1 MQKYKLINKQT
12 GEEHLCDKVTIDGFD
27 YYVSD
32 IDVILDSSS
41 PFVYTK
47 KDSIYKFEVIEA
59 ILDISD
65 YPKIVI
71 ATNNPNIDCPQI
83 VDEVEKVGSVAIH
96 NSKKFSNSSKTDYT
110 IGFIHGY
117 NKSQETHSFS
127 EEDMFEFVEF
137 VTSNLMKH
145 SDNMGRYLGIKKVLQ
160 IWKKERPIK
169 VYYEKIL
176 Y

>member
-1 MQKYKLINKQT
+1 MEGKKYKLINKQT
-12 GEEHLCDKVTIDGFD
+12 GEEHLCNKITIGGFD
-27 YYVSD
+27 YYVNDNNINDREWYYSHEDSD
-32 IDVILDSSS
+32 IYQASVSQVFYDG
-41 PFVYTK
+41 
-47 KDSIYKFEVIEA
+47 FEGKVQ
-59 ILDISD
+59 
-65 YPKIVI
+65 KVI
-71 ATNNPNIDCPQI
+71 ATNNPNIDIPKV
-83 VDEVEKVGSVAIH
+83 VDEVELLAKKATKDVIGH
-96 NSKKFSNSSKTDYT
+96 NTTNEHCFNL
-110 IGFIHGY
+110 GY
-117 NKSQETHSFS
+117 NKSQETHPFN

>member
-1 MQKYKLINKQT
+1 MQKYKLINKTT
-12 GEEHLCDKVTIDGFD
+12 GEEHLCNKVTIGGFD

-32 IDVILDSSS
+32 IDVILDGSS

-47 KDSIYKFEVIEA
+47 KDGIYKFEVIKA

-65 YPKIVI
+65 YPKIII
-71 ATNNPNIDCPQI
+71 ATNNPNIDCPQV
-83 VDEVEKVGSVAIH
+83 VDEVEKIGSVAIQ

-127 EEDMFEFVEF
+127 EED
-137 VTSNLMKH
+137 
-145 SDNMGRYLGIKKVLQ
+145 IKSFGKFCADYEYRIYGSKTQEQLLE
-160 IWKKERPIK
+160 IWKEQRVEVI
-169 VYYEKIL
+169 YYD
-176 Y
+176 